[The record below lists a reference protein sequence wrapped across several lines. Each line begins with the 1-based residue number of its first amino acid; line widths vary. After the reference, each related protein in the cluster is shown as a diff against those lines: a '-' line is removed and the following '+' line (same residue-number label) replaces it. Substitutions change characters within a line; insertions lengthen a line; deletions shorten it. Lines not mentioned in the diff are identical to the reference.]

1 MTVNPITVA
10 PASEVRA
17 IEQTVG
23 SGAGARL
30 TRRALLALAIVAALS
45 VGAYVLAWYRAA
57 NLTATFMADA
67 DRSYTAGK
75 YIEALT
81 GYEEFDPATNTHVT
95 RGGYMSV
102 ARIWADPQAWPRPA
116 TVAQA
121 QARIDEILS
130 QKLTIEDAEG
140 FIQANVGQPNPYMG
154 TIYLRLGEL
163 YEQAGDG
170 DSATAIY
177 GDIAS
182 LFPNEPQLI
191 ARAQEHLSQ
200 LPSK

>member
-1 MTVNPITVA
+1 MTVNLITVA

-17 IEQTVG
+17 IEQTAEI
-23 SGAGARL
+23 GAGASL
-30 TRRALLALAIVAALS
+30 ARRVLLALAIVALLS
-45 VGAYVLAWYRAA
+45 AGAYSLAWYRAA
-57 NLTATFMADA
+57 NLAATFMADA
-67 DRSYTAGK
+67 DRSYAAGK

-81 GYEEFDPATNTHVT
+81 GYEEFDPATNSHVT

-116 TVAQA
+116 AVAQA
-121 QARIDEILS
+121 QAHIDEILD

-140 FIQANVGQPNPYMG
+140 FIQAHVGKPNLYMG

-163 YEQAGDG
+163 YEQAGDH

-177 GDIAS
+177 SDIAN
-182 LFPNEPQLI
+182 LFPNEVQLI
-191 ARAQEHLSQ
+191 ARAQEHLSR